1 MYQVTAIYEDSEVG
15 YGEGEGL
22 DYAIQDCIESV
33 PLIFEG
39 ARVMLSV
46 FDGEE
51 SRQMTMRDYTY

>member
-33 PLIFEG
+33 PLLFEG
-39 ARVMLSV
+39 AHVVLSV

-51 SRQMTMRDYTY
+51 SRQILMSDY

>member
-33 PLIFEG
+33 PLLFEG

-46 FDGEE
+46 FDGNE
-51 SRQMTMRDYTY
+51 SRQILMSDY